1 MSSTISDLPDYVS
14 VPRSSLGPAVNDQGY
29 YVGRVERNLH
39 WVTDG
44 DYISAFCRLFI
55 LRQAPVSDG

>member
-29 YVGRVERNLH
+29 YVGRVERNLY

-44 DYISAFCRLFI
+44 MSIH
-55 LRQAPVSDG
+55 P